1 VAVECQA
8 EWVVWVEW
16 VVWAEWECNT
26 IPNWNILKT
35 KIKQIT
41 NPQKEISGGFLFI
54 N

>member
-1 VAVECQA
+1 VVAVECQA
-8 EWVVWVEW
+8 EWAVW